1 MNWDELIPELKNW
14 SPPQSP
20 EGLAACDGRYP
31 VAIGYLSIFWPSFV
45 EHDGMVFRD
54 EEVDEASVS
63 SWLTATGGNKQA
75 VEATLNHFH
84 ILHLQHP
91 GIWKDATETQL
102 RFIGETLKE
111 AWAAKLARDYP
122 TKRFVV
128 ELLEGTRENLEEY
141 QVVFYQ
147 SS

>member
-1 MNWDELIPELKNW
+1 
-14 SPPQSP
+14 
-20 EGLAACDGRYP
+20 
-31 VAIGYLSIFWPSFV
+31 
-45 EHDGMVFRD
+45 MVFRA

-63 SWLTATGGNKQA
+63 EWLRTTEGNKRA

-91 GIWKDATETQL
+91 GIWKDATEAQL
-102 RFIGETLKE
+102 RFIGQTLKE

-122 TKRFVV
+122 TRRFVV
-128 ELLEGTRENLEEY
+128 ELIEGTSEKLEDY

-147 SS
+147 SSYQRGHH